1 MRIGGHSR
9 RGLAA
14 VRAAALLCL
23 AALGVGPA
31 LAQQA
36 TLPERRVVAESGV
49 DFYGG
54 DLRSIYATTLPLCVD
69 ACLADTSCKA
79 LTFNLSASACFLK
92 GEVGQRQPFPAAV
105 SAQLA
110 PQPAAVVA
118 AAAAREA
125 DLGFLPAGGL
135 AAARALALG
144 VGMPRTGPE
153 AALEAPVA
161 GALAPLRAA
170 VNAEDSAGAWL
181 ALAAFAV
188 GQEVDD
194 GSLRQALLSEATA
207 AAVNAYLRAP
217 DDATAAQA
225 ARGLAA
231 ALEASG
237 EGRRSLDALRLA
249 ARLAPGPEVDAA
261 VARAEGLYG
270 FRVLDRQVEAEPA
283 DPRVCVEFSEELD
296 PRGVDY
302 ADYVQ
307 VSDLATAPVV
317 EAEGSRL
324 CVSGLAHGA
333 SYALT
338 LRAGLP
344 SAAGETLRAPVRQE
358 VYVRDRTPAARFL
371 GRAYVL
377 PKAAD
382 AAIPI
387 STVNLDTVELKLFR
401 VGARNLRSVIRSGD
415 FGGALSAFEEGRLGS
430 DVGVEVWSGA
440 GDVGGELNRDVVTAL
455 PFGEVVA
462 GLEPGLY
469 ALTARVPGAQREDW
483 ETLAT
488 QWFVLTDLGIGS
500 LAGENGLHVFAR
512 SLASAA
518 PVDGVTATLIARN
531 NEVLGTAVTDA
542 SGQAL
547 FEPGLLR
554 GRGGQEAAL
563 VTLEA
568 GGDFAFLDLGGPGL
582 DLSDRG
588 VDGRPAPGPVDVFL
602 STERGAYRAGETV
615 FATILARDSG
625 GKAVEGLTLT
635 AIVIRPDGVEH
646 LRTALP
652 DEGAGGRAFAM
663 RLDPGAQRGGWR
675 LAVYADPEAAPLA
688 STGFLVED
696 FTPERLALELTAAEG
711 PVDPAAGLAVTAQV
725 DYLFGAPGAGL
736 GIEGEAYVTP
746 GRELA
751 AYPGFRFGL
760 DDEPFR
766 SGYAALPPGV
776 ETDATGQARVTLD
789 MPETWPT
796 SRPLELAAT
805 IRAREGAGRP
815 IERSLTRPVRPAGPL
830 LGLRPLF
837 DGAVD
842 EGGTAGFEAV
852 AVGPDLGRVA
862 LGPVDWT
869 LSRVDVSF
877 QWYEVDGNWSYET
890 VTRRTRVANGS
901 VEMGAEAP
909 ARLDLPVDWGR
920 YELRLAAQGG
930 PVAASLGFDAG
941 WGAGAGAETPD
952 FIELS
957 LDRERYAP
965 GEVARARIEARN
977 PGRLLVAVM
986 GDRLIDLR
994 EVTVDAAGPAVV
1006 DLPVTGEWGAGAYVV
1021 ATLIRPMD
1029 AAARRNPARA
1039 VGVAWAAVDPG
1050 ARRLA
1055 AVFDVPD
1062 AATPRTDMPVALRI
1076 EGLAPGATAYATI
1089 AAVDVGILNL
1099 TGFTSPDP
1107 VGWYFGQ
1114 RRLGVEIRDVYG
1126 RLIDGMQGVAGRLR
1140 SGGDG
1145 GGALQGPPPTEELL
1159 ATFSGVLTADAS
1171 GVART
1176 SVPLP
1181 DFNGTVRL
1189 MAVAWTAEGVGQAEK
1204 DVLVRD
1210 PVVVQAAMPR
1220 FLAPGDA
1227 SRLRLDLAHAFGPP
1241 GAVTVR
1247 VTATDRALL
1256 PQGGASFAGEI
1267 ADGGR
1272 LVFEAPLT
1280 AGLPGDDRLAIETVA
1295 PGGERLAQDL
1305 TLPVRANDPEIAR
1318 QSRIALAPG
1327 QTLTLDAAVFDGLAP
1342 GTARAT
1348 IAAGPLAE
1356 FDVPGLLTAL
1366 EAYPW
1371 GCTEQV
1377 ISRATPLLFFA
1388 ETARALGLAS
1398 GREADERIAEAIAR
1412 VLANQTGAGGF
1423 GLWGPEDGDNWLD
1436 AYATDFLGRARAL
1449 GHAVPD
1455 RAFAAALAN
1464 LGNIVNAYGDFEKG
1478 GEDLAYALM
1487 VLAREGR
1494 ASIGDLR
1501 YYADARA
1508 EAFATPLAQAQLG
1521 LALAQYGDQPRADAM
1536 FRLAGAGALAGEP
1549 EQLWR
1554 ADFGSGLRD
1563 AAGVL
1568 ALAAE
1573 AGSQAVDAAAL
1584 AAIVTAP
1591 GPDRSPQEA
1600 VWSLLAAHALFEAA
1614 SGGGTL
1620 SFNDVAVEGPA
1631 ARVLEADVLGA
1642 EPLRVTNAGDAE
1654 TLVVLTAFG
1663 VPTQPEPAGGNGYR
1677 IARDYFTLDGAPADP
1692 GRVALNDRL
1701 VAVVTVTPERD
1712 LEARLI
1718 VDDPLPAGF
1727 EIENPNLLRS
1737 GDPGRLAWLAADDVA
1752 RHVEFRTDR
1761 FVAAVDWQGTEPFR
1775 LAYMVR
1781 AASPGSFHHPA
1792 ASVED
1797 MYRPAYRARTAPG
1810 RVEVSDARP

>member
-1 MRIGGHSR
+1 MRR
-9 RGLAA
+9 RNELLPGLKALRLA
-14 VRAAALLCL
+14 V
-23 AALGVGPA
+23 ALGLSLLGAGSA
-31 LAQQA
+31 LAQPA
-36 TLPERRVVAESGV
+36 GLPERRVIAETGV

-54 DLRSIYATTLPLCVD
+54 DLRSIYATTLPLCLD
-69 ACLADTSCKA
+69 ACLAEPTCKA
-79 LTFNLSASACFLK
+79 LTFNLNASACFLK
-92 GEVGQRQPFPAAV
+92 DAVGERQPFGAAV
-105 SAQLA
+105 SAQLLA
-110 PQPAAVVA
+110 QPAGLA
-118 AAAAREA
+118 AEATARAAELA
-125 DLGFLPAGGL
+125 FLPAPRL
-135 AAARALALG
+135 ERARALALG
-144 VGMPRTGPE
+144 VGMPRTGDA

-161 GALAPLRAA
+161 GELAPLRAA
-170 VNAEDSAGAWL
+170 VNADDSAAAWL
-181 ALAAFAV
+181 ALASFGVARDV
-188 GQEVDD
+188 EDYG
-194 GSLRQALLSEATA
+194 LRQALLAEAA
-207 AAVNAYLRAP
+207 GAAVNAFLRAP

-225 ARGLAA
+225 ARVLAA
-231 ALEASG
+231 ALEAQG

-249 ARLAPGPEVDAA
+249 ARLAPGPQIDAA

-270 FRVLDRQVEAEPA
+270 FRVVDRQVEAEPA

-307 VSDLATAPVV
+307 VSDLAAAPAV
-317 EAEGSRL
+317 EVEGSRL
-324 CVSGLAHGA
+324 CLGGLTHGA
-333 SYALT
+333 NYALT

-344 SAAGETLRAPVRQE
+344 SAGGEVLRAPVRQDF
-358 VYVRDRTPAARFL
+358 YVRDRTPAARFL

-377 PKAAD
+377 PRAAD

-387 STVNLDTVELKLFR
+387 NTVNLDSVELKLFR

-415 FGGALSAFEEGRLGS
+415 FGGALTAFEEDRLGGET
-430 DVGVEVWSGA
+430 GVEVWEGA
-440 GDVGGELNRDVVTAL
+440 GEVGGDLNRDVVTAL

-469 ALTARVPGAQREDW
+469 ALTARVPGATREDW

-488 QWFVLTDLGIGS
+488 QWFVLTDLGIATF
-500 LAGENGLHVFAR
+500 AGEDGLHVFAR
-512 SLASAA
+512 SLGSAA
-518 PVDGVTATLIARN
+518 PLAGVAATLVARN

-542 SGQAL
+542 AGQAL

-568 GGDFAFLDLGGPGL
+568 GDDFAFLDLGAPGL

-588 VDGRPAPGPVDVFL
+588 VDGRPAPGPVDVFM
-602 STERGAYRAGETV
+602 SSERGAYRAGETV
-615 FATILARDSG
+615 HATILARDAAG
-625 GKAVEGLTLT
+625 RAIEGLTLT
-635 AIVIRPDGVEH
+635 AIVTRPDGVEH
-646 LRTALP
+646 MRAVLP

-663 RLDPGAQRGGWR
+663 RLDPAAQRGGWR
-675 LAVYADPEAAPLA
+675 LAVHADPEAPPLA

-696 FTPERLALELTAAEG
+696 FVPERLALELTAPEG
-711 PVDPAAGLAVTAQV
+711 PVDPAAGLTITAQV

-736 GIEGEAYVTP
+736 PVEGEAYVNL

-760 DDEPFR
+760 EDEPFR
-766 SGYAALPPGV
+766 SGYASLPPGI
-776 ETDATGQARVTLD
+776 ETDASGLAEVTLPV
-789 MPETWPT
+789 PETWPT
-796 SRPLELAAT
+796 SRPLELSAT

-815 IERSLTRPVRPAGPL
+815 IERSLTRPVRAAGPL
-830 LGLRPLF
+830 LGIRPLF

-852 AVGPDLGRVA
+852 AVGPDLGRVG
-862 LGPVDWT
+862 LGPVEWT

-877 QWYEVDGNWSYET
+877 QWYEVDGNWNYET
-890 VTRRTRVANGS
+890 VTRRARVANG
-901 VEMGAEAP
+901 VVDLGADAP
-909 ARLDLPVDWGR
+909 ARLDLPIDWGR
-920 YELRLAAQGG
+920 YELRLAAQGA

-952 FIELS
+952 FVTLS
-957 LDRERYAP
+957 LDREDYAP
-965 GEVARARIEARN
+965 GDMARVQIEARN
-977 PGRLLVAVM
+977 GGRMLVAVM
-986 GDRLIDLR
+986 SGGLVEMR
-994 EVTVDAAGPAVV
+994 EVEVAAAGPVVV
-1006 DLPVTGEWGAGAYVV
+1006 DLPVTEAWGAGAYVV

-1029 AAARRNPARA
+1029 VAARRNPARA

-1050 ARRLA
+1050 PRRLA
-1055 AVFDVPD
+1055 AAFDVPD
-1062 AATPRTDMPVALRI
+1062 EATPRTDMPVSLRV
-1076 EGLAPGATAYATI
+1076 EGLAPGAQAYATI

-1099 TGFTSPDP
+1099 TGFRSPDP

-1126 RLIDGMQGVAGRLR
+1126 RLIDGMQGVAGQLR

-1145 GGALQGPPPTEELL
+1145 GGSLQGPPPTEELL
-1159 ATFSGVLTADAS
+1159 ATFSGVLVADAS

-1189 MAVAWTAEGVGQAEK
+1189 MAVVWTVEGVGQAEK

-1210 PVVVQAAMPR
+1210 PVVAQASMPR
-1220 FLAPGDA
+1220 FLAPGDV
-1227 SRLRLDLAHAFGPP
+1227 SRLRLDLAHAFGPAGP
-1241 GAVTVR
+1241 VTVR
-1247 VTATDRALL
+1247 VSASDPALL
-1256 PQGGASFAGEI
+1256 PAGGASFAGDLAE
-1267 ADGGR
+1267 GGR
-1272 LVFEAPLT
+1272 LVFDAPLT
-1280 AGLPGDDRLAIETVA
+1280 AGLPGDDRIAIETVA

-1305 TLPVRANDPEIAR
+1305 TLPIRANDPEIAR

-1327 QTLTLDAAVFDGLAP
+1327 ETLTLDAAVFDGLAP

-1398 GREADERIAEAIAR
+1398 GREADARIAEAIGR
-1412 VLANQTGAGGF
+1412 VLGNQTGAGGF
-1423 GLWGPEDGDNWLD
+1423 GLWGPEPGDSWLD
-1436 AYATDFLGRARAL
+1436 AYATDFLSRARAL
-1449 GHAVPD
+1449 GHTVPD

-1508 EAFATPLAQAQLG
+1508 GAFATPLAQAQLG
-1521 LALAQYGDQPRADAM
+1521 LALAQYGDQPRADTM
-1536 FRLAGAGALAGEP
+1536 FRLAAAGALAGEP

-1554 ADFGSGLRD
+1554 ADYGSGLRD

-1584 AAIVTAP
+1584 AAVVTAP

-1600 VWSLLAAHALFEAA
+1600 VWSLLAAHSLFEAA
-1614 SGGGTL
+1614 AGEGTL

-1642 EPLRVTNAGDAE
+1642 EPLRVTNAGDTE

-1677 IARDYFTLDGAPADP
+1677 MSREYFTLDGAPADLAA
-1692 GRVALNDRL
+1692 VALNDRL

-1727 EIENPNLLRS
+1727 EIENPNLLVS
-1737 GDPGRLAWLAADDVA
+1737 GDPGRLGWLAADDVA
-1752 RHVEFRTDR
+1752 RHTEFRTDR
-1761 FVAAVDWQGTEPFR
+1761 FVAAVDWRGTEPFR

-1797 MYRPAYRARTAPG
+1797 MYRPAYRARTAAG
-1810 RVEVSDARP
+1810 RVEVADQRP